1 MKQYNYF
8 VAFSYSGGGIGS
20 AYIERTSKL
29 DAFDKLTELAKW
41 IGSTSSIENV
51 VILNYRLVSVSRAK
65 KEKKGNG
72 KKSD

>member
-29 DAFDKLTELAKW
+29 DASDKLTELAKW

-51 VILNYRLVSVSRAK
+51 VILDYRLVSISRVK
-65 KEKKGNG
+65 KRRRTKILRR
-72 KKSD
+72 